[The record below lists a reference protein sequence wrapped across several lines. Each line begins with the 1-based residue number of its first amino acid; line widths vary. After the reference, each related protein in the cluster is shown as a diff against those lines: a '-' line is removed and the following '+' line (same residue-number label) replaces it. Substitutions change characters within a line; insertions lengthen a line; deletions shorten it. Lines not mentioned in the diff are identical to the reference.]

1 VKTMAVYKST
11 AYSTVPKQLRVCV
24 AIPTFRRP
32 EMLERLLDGIAKIIV
47 PASAALEVL
56 VIDNDILPSAHD
68 RVACRRQCFPFK
80 LSYAHVTEA
89 GLCSVRNF
97 ALDRTRWE
105 FDFVAMID
113 DDEVPQEQWLCEL
126 LRVQDWTQA
135 DVVIGPVP
143 RLIPRDA
150 PRWLRAGHFFDL
162 PAYRDGEDMKDG
174 YSGNCLLRVSSVER
188 LGVRFDPSFNF
199 AGGEDLFFFR
209 EMLRR
214 GAKLAYAARAIAE
227 ESMSAER
234 LTALYILQLNFRRGN
249 TLSLCDRRLYGSV
262 WTSAIRA
269 LKACGCITR
278 GCATLIPYALG
289 RGRAGALTALC
300 DVARGFGALV
310 GLFGHTYCMYERH
323 DRAGC

>member
-1 VKTMAVYKST
+1 MAVYKTTGFSI
-11 AYSTVPKQLRVCV
+11 VPKQLRVCI

-32 EMLERLLDGIAKIIV
+32 EMLGRLLDGIAKIVV
-47 PASAALEVL
+47 PASAVLEVL
-56 VIDNDILPSAHD
+56 VMDNDRVPSAHD
-68 RVACRRQCFPFK
+68 RVAYRRQLFPFK
-80 LSYAHVTEA
+80 LSYAHVIEA
-89 GLCSVRNF
+89 GLCAVRNY
-97 ALDRTRWE
+97 ALERTRWE

-113 DDEVPQEQWLCEL
+113 DDEVPQEQWLSEL

-162 PAYRDGEDMKDG
+162 PAYRDGEYMKDG
-174 YSGNCLLRVSSVER
+174 YSGNCLLSVSSVER

-209 EMLRR
+209 EMQRR
-214 GAKLAYAARAIAE
+214 GAKLAFAARAIAE
-227 ESMSAER
+227 ESMSGER
-234 LTALYILQLNFRRGN
+234 LTASYILQLNFRRGN
-249 TLSLCDRRLYGSV
+249 TLSLCDRRLCGSV

-269 LKACGCITR
+269 LKASGCIAR
-278 GCATLIPYALG
+278 GWATLIPYALV

-300 DVARGFGALV
+300 DVARGFGALT
-310 GLFGHTYCMYERH
+310 GLAGHKYCMYERH
-323 DRAGC
+323 DREGC